1 MIPTEY
7 GKVIEQFDNKYIV
20 QLNTSNI
27 VIIKELDNEN
37 YIKFFR
43 KGEFMFEF
51 KDTKISDNIF
61 SRTIS
66 DNKFTFKDNKLISTE
81 ILTTVSW
88 IKIYDDTDAIILK
101 NSNPIYKDSVNS
113 DKTYLEN
120 TYIFK
125 NYPAASFISFKLSL
139 IFLLYIILFVIFP
152 ESNENMAM
160 AVLSGKNIIKLRKIG
175 SRNVWETI
183 ILNFYNRV
191 FTKSLFE
198 SKVNEFWNQIQDQFN
213 NKNHMFLLIKIKY
226 INNDFVTIGK
236 LIRLNHYDKK
246 WFIDFIIE
254 SMKFKSEY
262 YNETQIESLI
272 FSYGFKDGKI
282 ANKEEINLDINSI
295 VHNELKL
302 PISLNPMDYGKFLKT
317 ITIEN
322 GKLFVVQNSKG
333 QIIMFSKFEEFNEI
347 EYLNNGK
354 SLTKF
359 KDEVTSK
366 NTFVRILDNKKY
378 YFENKDQILFTKDIK
393 TKFISKINKSKTL
406 VNNFITLDIETY
418 IKDNILIPFCI
429 SIYDGNIKS
438 NFYLTDFKNHEELI
452 ISALKSI
459 MIRKYNNYNVYMHN
473 MAKFDIIFLF
483 KYLVKLGD
491 LHPIIHNDRI
501 ISIEFNYGKDNEY
514 RIKFKDSYLLLL
526 NSLYKLCNSFSVEN
540 RKSIF
545 PHLFVNENNL
555 NYIGEVPDYK
565 YFDDISVDNYNKYK
579 SNFNNNWCLKDEV
592 IKYCNLDCIS
602 LFQILF
608 KFNNMIFDLFGK
620 NVHHY
625 PTLPSLAFAIFRSNF
640 MSDENIPQLS
650 GKIAKDIRQGYTG
663 GAVDMYIPESKPNVK
678 INCYDVNSLYPS
690 QMQSQEMPVG
700 VPTYFKGDIRLI
712 NPNAFGFFY
721 CEIIAPDNIKHPII
735 QTHVKTN
742 NGIRTMAPIG
752 SWEDMIFS
760 AEMDNAKKYGYK
772 FNILWGYT
780 FESKVVFKEDVDF
793 LYNLRLKYN
802 KSDPMNFIGK
812 ILLNS
817 LYGRFGMDD
826 NFTEAFVIKN
836 DYYHDFENKFL
847 NNILSIEDLGDYKL
861 VIISSDENKIEE
873 TEGVHNVS
881 IATAAAITAY
891 ARIHMSQFKN
901 NPKINLYYSDTDSI
915 YTDSD
920 LDEYLIDGKILGK
933 LKLEH
938 ICKKAIFLT
947 PKVYCLITDSD
958 EFIFKIKGLSH
969 NVKLKYS
976 DFKKLLIKNTFIEQ
990 TQEKWFRNLSDAK
1003 ITLLEQLYTLQV
1015 TDNKR
1020 QLIYDENNKLINT
1033 KSYELKDNE
1042 IL

>member
-1 MIPTEY
+1 
-7 GKVIEQFDNKYIV
+7 
-20 QLNTSNI
+20 
-27 VIIKELDNEN
+27 
-37 YIKFFR
+37 
-43 KGEFMFEF
+43 
-51 KDTKISDNIF
+51 
-61 SRTIS
+61 
-66 DNKFTFKDNKLISTE
+66 
-81 ILTTVSW
+81 
-88 IKIYDDTDAIILK
+88 
-101 NSNPIYKDSVNS
+101 
-113 DKTYLEN
+113 
-120 TYIFK
+120 
-125 NYPAASFISFKLSL
+125 
-139 IFLLYIILFVIFP
+139 
-152 ESNENMAM
+152 
-160 AVLSGKNIIKLRKIG
+160 
-175 SRNVWETI
+175 
-183 ILNFYNRV
+183 
-191 FTKSLFE
+191 
-198 SKVNEFWNQIQDQFN
+198 
-213 NKNHMFLLIKIKY
+213 
-226 INNDFVTIGK
+226 
-236 LIRLNHYDKK
+236 
-246 WFIDFIIE
+246 
-254 SMKFKSEY
+254 MKFKSEY

-295 VHNELKL
+295 VHNELNL

-491 LHPIIHNDRI
+491 FHPIIHNDRI

-555 NYIGEVPDYK
+555 NYIGEVPDNK
-565 YFDDISVDNYNKYK
+565 YFDDISVDDYNKYK

-640 MSDENIPQLS
+640 MSEENIPQLS

-752 SWEDMIFS
+752 NWEDIIFS
-760 AEMDNAKKYGYK
+760 SEMDNAKKYGYQ
-772 FNILWGYT
+772 FNIKWGYT
-780 FESKVVFKEDVDF
+780 FEKAIIFKDYVEF
-793 LYNLRLKYN
+793 LHLLRSQY
-802 KSDPMNFIGK
+802 SRTDPMNLIAK

-826 NFTEAFVIKN
+826 NFLEVNIIHKDFYA
-836 DYYHDFENKFL
+836 DFENKFL
-847 NNILSIEDLGDYKL
+847 DNIIQTQELGDYKL
-861 VIISSDENKIEE
+861 VTYRVVNKIESNNE
-873 TEGVHNVS
+873 THNVS
-881 IATAAAITAY
+881 IGIASAITAY
-891 ARIHMSQFKN
+891 SRIHMSQFKN
-901 NPKINLYYSDTDSI
+901 NPKINLYYTDTDSI

-920 LDEYLIDGKILGK
+920 IDESFISDTILGK
-933 LKLEH
+933 LKIEH
-938 ICKKAIFLT
+938 VCKKAIFLS
-947 PKVYCLITDSD
+947 PKVYCLETIDK
-958 EFIFKIKGLSH
+958 EFIYKVKGLKH
-969 NVKLKYS
+969 EIELTMK
-976 DFKKLLIKNTFIEQ
+976 DFENLLYKDAFIEKFQTKWMKNLSKGQIKLLESI
-990 TQEKWFRNLSDAK
+990 
-1003 ITLLEQLYTLQV
+1003 YTLKV

-1020 QLIYDENNKLINT
+1020 QLVYDKNNKLISTTAYKIN
-1033 KSYELKDNE
+1033 KDKIIIE
-1042 IL
+1042 